1 MQEDKGM
8 STIDSKQKSMLNQFT
23 RIYQLVEICCKQTFN
38 CQLCNRL
45 KFMHA
50 INLNF
55 ALKKSRFIFLYVNIT
70 EINKSQEMENCS
82 LNENCRV

>member
-1 MQEDKGM
+1 MQEDNSM
-8 STIDSKQKSMLNQFT
+8 STIDSKQKKYAESIHKDLS
-23 RIYQLVEICCKQTFN
+23 ICYIQTFN

-55 ALKKSRFIFLYVNIT
+55 TLKKSRFIFLYVNIT